1 MTQNFT
7 LLFYK
12 NSFLFSHFSIYSRIR
27 NNYRSICTN
36 PKISLCDINR
46 SISMVSLKNYL
57 GLFHNVLLLQQ
68 LAKRLIFASSSRL
81 QKEEKLAS
89 FFENEKMLVKT

>member
-1 MTQNFT
+1 
-7 LLFYK
+7 
-12 NSFLFSHFSIYSRIR
+12 
-27 NNYRSICTN
+27 
-36 PKISLCDINR
+36 
-46 SISMVSLKNYL
+46 MVSLKNYL

-89 FFENEKMLVKT
+89 LFENEKMLVKT